1 MIVYGFPSKIHALQ
15 FEWAWQKPLLSRH
28 VKSVPN
34 DDRIKS
40 LIIENHKR
48 GANWMLTKMWAAQ
61 MLLNTIPFSLL
72 PLKLRF
78 VIPNLQALFMEH
90 TSLPRQMTT
99 SVGSIEDL
107 MRENK
112 LLGSENYNTVLK
124 GSSSN

>member
-28 VKSVPN
+28 VKSGPN

-48 GANWMLTKMWAAQ
+48 GANLMLTKMWAAQ
-61 MLLNTIPFSLL
+61 MLLNTRPFNLL

-78 VIPNLQALFMEH
+78 VIPNLQALFMEN
-90 TSLPRQMTT
+90 TTLPRQMSS
-99 SVGSIEDL
+99 SVGSLEEL
-107 MRENK
+107 MREIQM
-112 LLGSENYNTVLK
+112 LGNNQYGYLK
-124 GSSSN
+124 VEYEG